1 MVKTPNDDK
10 QEPEIVSEIEKLKKL
25 GIMFDSLEK
34 QALKLKKK
42 EIEAEKDNFIDKANK
57 QKDKENIL
65 ELKETTQNLEGIT
78 SELIGVLHIPIE
90 LFINEGLSD
99 KGITPISIAEL
110 EKILNLIVKLLPTDI
125 LQKITEISKKTSKIP
140 SLKNLD
146 KLLSLSKH
154 LIMMFYPRY
163 IQFKTWK
170 KLQEKN
176 KGVLD

>member
-1 MVKTPNDDK
+1 MVKTLNDDK
-10 QEPEIVSEIEKLKKL
+10 QEPEIESELDNLKKL
-25 GIMFDSLEK
+25 GIMFDTLEQ

-42 EIEAEKDNFIDKANK
+42 EIESEKDDFIDKANK
-57 QKDKENIL
+57 QKEKETIL
-65 ELKETTQNLEGIT
+65 ELKETTQDL
-78 SELIGVLHIPIE
+78 
-90 LFINEGLSD
+90 

-110 EKILNLIVKLLPTDI
+110 EKTLNKIINLLPKDI
-125 LQKITEISKKTSKIP
+125 LQKITEISKKTGKIP

-146 KLLSLSKH
+146 KILSLSKH